1 LHRVLHLAPELGAI
15 GISQHPDL
23 IPRCMKRLS
32 DFKPLG
38 LVELPDIGTVSC
50 LGLTLIVGPNS
61 AGKTRLLNDL
71 NSRLC
76 GDPRSTVVARR
87 IELNKPEYQPLIDC
101 LRDEGYIR
109 TPSDANG
116 RLQLVVNTPYLG
128 TGEVQPPV
136 AIDQVRGWYDAYP
149 NWEGTSSD
157 RANEFLLRIGRL
169 LVTKLSLERR
179 LTGLGTV
186 GVINFETAPP
196 QTELHSLRVNDN
208 ACSELAAETVRTF
221 GKAVWPDH
229 AGGDSLSLR
238 VADGDIP
245 PADDRLSF
253 VKMSSYR
260 RIEDEGDGLKSYVS
274 ICIALL
280 LGLRPVCLID
290 EPEMCLHP
298 PQAYSLG
305 RFIGRHA
312 ASKESATFVATH
324 SAQILRG
331 VLQSTRDLEIIRL
344 SRTGEQFHAH
354 RVSADKLALALA
366 KPTLRAET
374 ILDGIFAEAIVIVE
388 ADGDRLVYH
397 TTWETLAQE
406 LRLDVHFAAVG
417 GISGVADA
425 CQLYRTLH
433 IPVVVIADLDLLRDF
448 PQLCRILE
456 VMAGPDEV
464 RQAVTQARGVM
475 KQVRGLHPTIDP
487 AAYKTRLA
495 DIDALTTDWQA
506 EDDRAIRRKLSS
518 LSNDLGRMR
527 RLKTGIRSF
536 PLNISEPLAALV
548 ETLKKLGLFLVPVG
562 ELEQWLT
569 PEQVATSRGN
579 KAAWASDAAE
589 YIQTVGAA
597 ADGIW
602 KFVRDVGHQLD
613 QRRRTDP

>member
-1 LHRVLHLAPELGAI
+1 
-15 GISQHPDL
+15 
-23 IPRCMKRLS
+23 MKRLS
-32 DFKPLG
+32 DFKPVG
-38 LVELPDIGTVSC
+38 LVELPDIGAIPG

-76 GDPRSTVVARR
+76 GDPRSTVVATR

-101 LRDEGYIR
+101 LADEGYIR
-109 TPSDANG
+109 ISSDASG

-136 AIDQVRGWYDAYP
+136 PIDQVRGWYDAYP
-149 NWEGTSSD
+149 EGASSD
-157 RANEFLLRIGRL
+157 RQNEFLLRIGRL
-169 LVTKLSLERR
+169 LVTKLSLDRR
-179 LTGLGTV
+179 LIGLGTV

-196 QTELHSLRVNDN
+196 QTELHSLRMNDT
-208 ACSELAAETVRTF
+208 ACRELAAETVRTF

-229 AGGDSLSLR
+229 TGGDNLSLR
-238 VADGDIP
+238 VADGDLP
-245 PADDRLSF
+245 PAEDRLSF
-253 VKMSSYR
+253 VKMSKCR

-312 ASKESATFVATH
+312 ASKETATFVATH
-324 SAQILRG
+324 SAHILRG

-344 SRTGEQFHAH
+344 SRSGDQFHAH

-374 ILDGIFAEAIVIVE
+374 ILDGIFSEAIVIVE

-406 LRLDVHFAAVG
+406 LRLDVHFAAVA

-433 IPVVVIADLDLLRDF
+433 IPVVVIADLDLLRDLG
-448 PQLCRILE
+448 QLRRILE

-464 RQAVTQARGVM
+464 RRVVTQARDVM
-475 KQVRGLHPTIDP
+475 KQVEGLHPTIDP
-487 AAYKTRLA
+487 AAYRSCLA
-495 DIDALTTDWQA
+495 EIDALPPTGRPRTTGQF
-506 EDDRAIRRKLSS
+506 EGSS
-518 LSNDLGRMR
+518 AACPMSW
-527 RLKTGIRSF
+527 TGC
-536 PLNISEPLAALV
+536 AA
-548 ETLKKLGLFLVPVG
+548 
-562 ELEQWLT
+562 
-569 PEQVATSRGN
+569 
-579 KAAWASDAAE
+579 
-589 YIQTVGAA
+589 
-597 ADGIW
+597 
-602 KFVRDVGHQLD
+602 
-613 QRRRTDP
+613 

>member
-1 LHRVLHLAPELGAI
+1 
-15 GISQHPDL
+15 
-23 IPRCMKRLS
+23 MKRLS
-32 DFKPLG
+32 DFKPVG
-38 LVELPDIGTVSC
+38 LVELPDIGAIPG

-76 GDPRSTVVARR
+76 GDPRSAVVARR
-87 IELNKPEYQPLIDC
+87 IELNKPEYQPLMDC
-101 LRDEGYIR
+101 LEAEGYLRIS
-109 TPSDANG
+109 PDASG
-116 RLQLVVNTPYLG
+116 RPQLVVKTPYLG

-149 NWEGTSSD
+149 TWEGTSSD

-179 LTGLGTV
+179 LNGLGTV

-208 ACSELAAETVRTF
+208 ARSELAAETVRAF

-229 AGGDSLSLR
+229 AGGDNLSLR
-238 VADGDIP
+238 VADGGLP
-245 PADDRLSF
+245 PPEDRLSF
-253 VKMSSYR
+253 VKMSKYR

-312 ASKESATFVATH
+312 ASKETATFVATH
-324 SAQILRG
+324 SAHILRG

-344 SRTGEQFHAH
+344 SRTGDQFHAH
-354 RVSADKLALALA
+354 RVAADELARALA

-374 ILDGIFAEAIVIVE
+374 ILDGIFSEAIVIVE

-417 GISGVADA
+417 GIGGVADA
-425 CQLYRTLH
+425 CHLYRILH
-433 IPVVVIADLDLLRDF
+433 IPVVVIADLDLLADL

-456 VMAGPDEV
+456 VMGDPDEV
-464 RQAVTQARGVM
+464 GRLIAQAREVM
-475 KQVRGLHPTIDP
+475 KQVRSLHPTIDP
-487 AAYKTRLA
+487 AAFRTRLA
-495 DIDALTTDWQA
+495 EIDALSTDWHA
-506 EDDRAIRRKLSS
+506 GDDRRIRRMLNG
-518 LSNDLGRMR
+518 LSNDLDRMR
-527 RLKTGIRSF
+527 GLKTGISSF
-536 PLNISEPLAALV
+536 PPSISEPVTLLV
-548 ETLKKLGLFLVPVG
+548 EALKKVGLFLVPVG

-589 YIQTVGAA
+589 RIQSLGAA
-597 ADGIW
+597 TGGVWDFI
-602 KFVRDVGHQLD
+602 RDVGHQLD
-613 QRRRTDP
+613 QRRQANP

>member
-1 LHRVLHLAPELGAI
+1 
-15 GISQHPDL
+15 
-23 IPRCMKRLS
+23 MKRLS

-38 LVELPDIGTVSC
+38 LVELPDIGSVSGS
-50 LGLTLIVGPNS
+50 GLTLIVGPNS

-101 LRDEGYIR
+101 LVNEGYIR
-109 TPSDANG
+109 LPLDPAG
-116 RLQLVVNTPYLG
+116 RQQLVATTPYLG
-128 TGEVQPPV
+128 TGEIQPPV
-136 AIDQVRGWYDAYP
+136 GMEQVRGWYDAYP
-149 NWEGTSSD
+149 TWEGASAD
-157 RANEFLLRIGRL
+157 RPNEFLQRIGRL

-196 QTELHSLRVNDN
+196 QTELHSLRVNDT

-229 AGGDSLSLR
+229 ARGDSLCLR
-238 VADGDIP
+238 VADGDLP

-253 VKMSSYR
+253 VKMSRYR
-260 RIEDEGDGLKSYVS
+260 PIEDEGDGLKSYVS

-312 ASKESATFVATH
+312 ASKETATFVATH
-324 SAQILRG
+324 SAHILRG
-331 VLQSTRDLEIIRL
+331 VLQSTHDLEIIRL
-344 SRTGEQFHAH
+344 SRTGDQFHAH

-374 ILDGIFAEAIVIVE
+374 ILDGIFSEAIVLVE

-433 IPVVVIADLDLLRDF
+433 IPVVVIADLDLLRDLS
-448 PQLCRILE
+448 QLCRILE
-456 VMAGPDEV
+456 VMARPDEV
-464 RQAVTQARGVM
+464 TQLVTQAREVM
-475 KQVRGLHPTIDP
+475 KQVRSLHPTIDP
-487 AAYKTRLA
+487 AAYRTRLA
-495 DIDALTTDWQA
+495 EIDALPTDWQA
-506 EDDRAIRRKLSS
+506 EDDRTIRRKLSS
-518 LSNDLGRMR
+518 LSNDLDRMR
-527 RLKTGIRSF
+527 RLKTGISF
-536 PLNISEPLAALV
+536 FPQGVSAPLAALV
-548 ETLKKLGLFLVPVG
+548 EALKKIGLFLVPVG

-569 PEQVATSRGN
+569 SEQVAISRAN
-579 KAAWASDAAE
+579 KAAWANDAAE
-589 YIQTVGAA
+589 HIQSLGAA
-597 ADGIW
+597 AGGIW
-602 KFVRDVGHQLD
+602 EFVRDVGLQLD
-613 QRRRTDP
+613 QRRRTAPLAQGTQP